1 MSTPTTPPR
10 SRSRL
15 RRASA
20 SAPTKTCRGTS
31 TGPPRTLGA
40 PHALD
45 VRGVGAWA
53 VVFVG
58 PETRA
63 GRALAARFEAS
74 ELVRLSGSFSG
85 ADERLFQAWRD
96 GDLEAAVAAGK
107 SLVSELVGEAP
118 PVARPDGRV
127 VRALEAIE
135 ESVGRS
141 PTLARVAQ
149 EVHLSPSRLRHLLVE
164 QTGAGFR
171 AHVRWRRLLCVWTL
185 VRAGASLTEAAHA
198 AGFSD
203 SAHLSKV
210 GPADV
215 RAHTVDHLRRPC
227 C

>member
-1 MSTPTTPPR
+1 MPWDEY
-10 SRSRL
+10 
-15 RRASA
+15 RAAFVPS
-20 SAPTKTCRGTS
+20 
-31 TGPPRTLGA
+31 GA
-40 PHALD
+40 PHAFSTF
-45 VRGVGAWA
+45 RGVGAWA

-171 AHVRWRRLLCVWTL
+171 AHVRWRRLLYVWTL

-203 SAHLSKV
+203 SAHLLRSV
-210 GPADV
+210 RRTFGLTPSTISDALAADTKLDG
-215 RAHTVDHLRRPC
+215 RAV
-227 C
+227 